1 MQANHLMNEFE
12 LIKTFFDWA
21 DSPEE
26 NIVKSIG
33 DDCSIVQVPAGF
45 ELVQSIDTQ
54 VADVHFP
61 AQAPADLIAQRA
73 LRCALSD
80 LAAMGA
86 KPQGFHLALSIPKE
100 FPHISFQQWLTDF
113 SKGLKACAQTFNIP
127 LIGGD
132 TTSSPVPVIT
142 IQVQGLV
149 AAGKALRRDDAQ
161 IGDDIWLSG
170 PTGLASAALEQ
181 VLSNPADSSGLA
193 QAYYYPQPQVEL
205 GQKLIGLASSALDIS
220 DGLLQDAAHIA
231 KASGL
236 TLDIDSAAVPTD
248 ILKDADIQSETLLRH
263 ALTGGDDYQLL
274 FTAPSS
280 HSSQIAELNSLQGV
294 ELVKI
299 GRTKAKEDQAV
310 LLDSKAIDSAPADL
324 TSSGY
329 QHF

>member
-1 MQANHLMNEFE
+1 MNEFE
-12 LIKTFFDWA
+12 LIKTFFHWA
-21 DSPEE
+21 GSPEE

-33 DDCSIVQVPAGF
+33 DDCSIVQVPSGF

-61 AQAPADLIAQRA
+61 AKAPADLIAQRA

-100 FPHISFQQWLTDF
+100 FPHISFQQWLQDF
-113 SKGLKACAQTFNIP
+113 SQGLKACAQEFNIP

-132 TTSSPVPVIT
+132 TTSSPVPVIA

-149 AAGKALRRDDAQ
+149 PAGKALCRDGAQ
-161 IGDDIWLSG
+161 VGDDIWLSG
-170 PTGLASAALEQ
+170 PTGLASAALAQ
-181 VLSNPADSSGLA
+181 VLENPADSSDLA
-193 QAYYYPQPQVEL
+193 QAYYYPQPQIEL
-205 GQKLIGLASSALDIS
+205 GQKLIGLANSALDIS
-220 DGLLQDAAHIA
+220 DGLLQDAAHIG

-236 TLDIDSAAVPTD
+236 TLDIDSAAIP
-248 ILKDADIQSETLLRH
+248 IQSLQDAGFSQDDSIRH

-274 FTAPSS
+274 FTAANS
-280 HSSQIAELNSLQGV
+280 HSSQIAELASIEGV
-294 ELVKI
+294 ELFKI
-299 GRTKAKEDQAV
+299 GGVKNKAEQAV
-310 LLDSKAIDSAPADL
+310 LLDSKSIDSAPADL